1 MLELYALPS
10 LFVSVQ
16 ERRRLRSSYGSETC
30 PEAEEECKILIDEF
44 VAAQELD
51 AGGPTTVIGAVGG
64 NRVPLDF
71 TGVLVSAN
79 FPPTT
84 ASNSNSNPNS
94 PHGTPK

>member
-1 MLELYALPS
+1 M
-10 LFVSVQ
+10 
-16 ERRRLRSSYGSETC
+16 
-30 PEAEEECKILIDEF
+30 AEEECKILIEEF
-44 VAAQELD
+44 VAAQDLD

-79 FPPTT
+79 FPPTST
-84 ASNSNSNPNS
+84 PAGSNPASNPAS